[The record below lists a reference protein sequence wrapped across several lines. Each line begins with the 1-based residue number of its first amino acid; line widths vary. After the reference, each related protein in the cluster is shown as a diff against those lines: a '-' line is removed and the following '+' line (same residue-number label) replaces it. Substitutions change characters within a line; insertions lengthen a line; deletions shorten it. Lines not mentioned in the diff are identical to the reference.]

1 MERIIFKR
9 NAFGNLVASDADKA
23 RVAAAYRA
31 NRGTL
36 AREIVDAAAAD
47 LVRATNQMMFDSG
60 KSYAEISKH
69 LVDTN
74 PWFGLA
80 VAAIAEHPERS
91 LRDLNVEVESA

>member
-23 RVAAAYRA
+23 RVAAAFRE

-36 AREIVDAAAAD
+36 ARELVDAAASD
-47 LVRATNQMMFDSG
+47 LVTATRQMMFATG
-60 KSYAEISKH
+60 KSYAEVSKH
-69 LVDTN
+69 LVDTV
-74 PWFGLA
+74 PWYGLA